1 MVLVGSAPL
10 AQALCWGHHIPVKRK
25 KKKENGGHHKQTH
38 VFDIHCGFHDK
49 KKSSKMVCVCT
60 AHSDSRCIL
69 YWWSLMRQFS
79 SYPEVAAKLANQKAF
94 SKKSS

>member
-1 MVLVGSAPL
+1 
-10 AQALCWGHHIPVKRK
+10 
-25 KKKENGGHHKQTH
+25 
-38 VFDIHCGFHDK
+38 
-49 KKSSKMVCVCT
+49 MVCVCT

-79 SYPEVAAKLANQKAF
+79 SYHEVAAKLANQKAF